1 MMGQSNA
8 TACTVQSERTAS
20 NGRLPKEGIMKITAV
35 ECAVLMA
42 PDFDPDHCDTAQ
54 DNVVVQVHTDDTVR
68 GIGEVESNPWAIKAL
83 IEYGGSNSLSRG
95 LAELLVGQD
104 PSDPRA
110 VWEWLYSRSIVTGR
124 RGAGVCAIGALD
136 MAIWDICGKAGGSPV
151 WKLLGHART
160 SPLTPYASLLPYGHT
175 LRDYRES
182 LLTKA
187 AWARDAG
194 FKAAKMEIMIRGPFA
209 EFGLQESNEAIV
221 ELVAASREVIGSTMT
236 MMVDVGYCWS
246 DWKEALQVLRRLEKY
261 DLFFLETP
269 LQPDDL
275 DGYARLADASEVRIA
290 AGELLQTRFEF
301 AELIDRGRVD
311 VVQPDVGRVGGITEA
326 LRVVEM
332 ARDRGKLV
340 VPHCWKSGI
349 GIAATAH
356 VAAVS
361 PNCPFIEFLPAAVSE
376 SSLRRE
382 LVADELCLVDGKLEL
397 PERPGLGITLNEA
410 ALAKFSVG

>member
-1 MMGQSNA
+1 
-8 TACTVQSERTAS
+8 
-20 NGRLPKEGIMKITAV
+20 MKITAV
-35 ECAVLMA
+35 ECDVLVV
-42 PDFDPDHCDTAQ
+42 PDFDPNSCDTAQ
-54 DNVVVQVHTDDTVR
+54 DNVVVWVQTDDTVT
-68 GIGEVESNPWAIKAL
+68 GIGEVESNSWAIKAL
-83 IEYGGSNSLSRG
+83 IEHGGSSSLNRSLAG
-95 LAELLVGQD
+95 LLIGQD

-110 VWEWLYSRSIVTGR
+110 VWEWLYSRSLVTGR
-124 RGAGVCAIGALD
+124 RGAGICAIGALD
-136 MAIWDICGKAGGSPV
+136 VAVWDICGKAAGEPI
-151 WKLLGHART
+151 WKLLGAVRT
-160 SPLTPYASLLPYGHT
+160 SPLTPYASLLPYGRT
-175 LRDYRES
+175 LRKYRES

-209 EFGLQESNEAIV
+209 EFGMQESNDAIV
-221 ELVAASREVIGSTMT
+221 ELVAACREVIGSEMA

-261 DLFFLETP
+261 DLFFIETP
-269 LQPDDL
+269 LHPDDL
-275 DGYARLADASEVRIA
+275 DGYARLAEASEVRIA

-301 AELIDRGRVD
+301 AELLDRGHVD

-356 VAAVS
+356 VAAVA

-382 LVADELCLVDGKLEL
+382 LVSDELCLVDGKLEL
-397 PERPGLGITLNEA
+397 PQRPGLGVELNES
-410 ALAKFSVG
+410 ALAKFSVGKGRLSSVGMADLCSPKV

>member
-1 MMGQSNA
+1 
-8 TACTVQSERTAS
+8 
-20 NGRLPKEGIMKITAV
+20 MKVTAV
-35 ECAVLMA
+35 ECDVLMA
-42 PDFDPDHCDTAQ
+42 PDFDPEYCDTAQ
-54 DNVVVQVHTDDTVR
+54 DNVVVQVHTDDAVK

-83 IEYGGSNSLSRG
+83 IECRGSNSLTRG

-110 VWEWLYSRSIVTGR
+110 IWEWLYSRSIVTGR
-124 RGAGVCAIGALD
+124 RGAGICAIGALD
-136 MAIWDICGKAGGSPV
+136 MAIWDICGKAAGLPI
-151 WKLLGHART
+151 WKLLGEART
-160 SPLTPYASLLPYGHT
+160 SPLTPYASLLPCGRT

-182 LLTKA
+182 LLAKA

-194 FKAAKMEIMIRGPFA
+194 FKAAKVEILIRSPLA
-209 EFGLQESNEAIV
+209 EFELQESNDAIV
-221 ELVAASREVIGSTMT
+221 ELVAASRDVIGSEMT

-261 DLFFLETP
+261 NLFFLETP

-275 DGYARLADASEVRIA
+275 DGYARLAEASEVRIA

-301 AELIDRGRVD
+301 AELMDRGQVD
-311 VVQPDVGRVGGITEA
+311 VVQTDVGRVGGITEA

-382 LVADELCLVDGKLEL
+382 LVTDELHLVDGKLEL
-397 PERPGLGITLNEA
+397 PKRPKLGVELNES
-410 ALAKFSVG
+410 ALARFSVGNGSPSSIARADLCSPKV

>member
-1 MMGQSNA
+1 
-8 TACTVQSERTAS
+8 
-20 NGRLPKEGIMKITAV
+20 MKVKAV
-35 ECAVLMA
+35 ECDVLMV
-42 PDFDPDHCDTAQ
+42 PDFDPEYCDTAQ
-54 DNVVVQVHTDDTVR
+54 DNVVVQVHTDNSIT

-83 IEYGGSNSLSRG
+83 IECNGTSSLTRG

-110 VWEWLYSRSIVTGR
+110 IWEWLYSRSIVTGR
-124 RGAGVCAIGALD
+124 RGAGICAIGALD
-136 MAIWDICGKAGGSPV
+136 MAVWDICGKAAGLPI
-151 WKLLGHART
+151 WKLLGQART
-160 SPLTPYASLLPYGHT
+160 SPITPYASLLPCGRT
-175 LRDYRES
+175 LADYRES
-182 LLTKA
+182 LLAKA

-194 FKAAKMEIMIRGPFA
+194 FKAAKLEILIRGPLA
-209 EFGLQESNEAIV
+209 EFELQESNDAIV
-221 ELVAASREVIGSTMT
+221 ELVAASRDVIGSEMS

-275 DGYARLADASEVRIA
+275 DGYARLAEASEVRIA

-301 AELIDRGRVD
+301 AELMDRGQVD

-332 ARDRGKLV
+332 ARDRGKLA
-340 VPHCWKSGI
+340 VPHCWRSGI

-361 PNCPFIEFLPAAVSE
+361 PNCPFFEFLPAAVSE
-376 SSLRRE
+376 SLLRRE
-382 LVADELCLVDGKLEL
+382 LVTDELHLVDGKLGL
-397 PERPGLGITLNEA
+397 PKRPGLGVELNES
-410 ALAKFSVG
+410 ALAKFSVGNGRPSSLGRADVCSSKV

>member
-1 MMGQSNA
+1 
-8 TACTVQSERTAS
+8 
-20 NGRLPKEGIMKITAV
+20 MKITAV
-35 ECAVLMA
+35 ECDVLMV
-42 PDFDPDHCDTAQ
+42 PDFDPNYCDTAP
-54 DNVVVQVHTDDTVR
+54 DNVVVQVHTDDTVK

-83 IEYGGSNSLSRG
+83 IECGGSNSLNRG
-95 LAELLVGQD
+95 LAELLVGQN
-104 PSDPRA
+104 PLDPRA

-136 MAIWDICGKAGGSPV
+136 MAIWDICGKAAGCPI
-151 WKLLGHART
+151 WKLLGEART
-160 SPLTPYASLLPYGHT
+160 SPLTPYASLLPYGRT

-182 LLTKA
+182 LLAKA
-187 AWARDAG
+187 AWARDEG

-209 EFGLQESNEAIV
+209 EFGLQESNDAIV
-221 ELVAASREVIGSTMT
+221 ELVGACRDVIGSKMT

-246 DWKEALQVLRRLEKY
+246 DWKEALQVMRRLERS

-275 DGYARLADASEVRIA
+275 EGYARLAAASEIRIA

-301 AELIDRGRVD
+301 AELMDRGQVD

-326 LRVVEM
+326 LRVAEL
-332 ARDRGKLV
+332 ARARGKLV

-349 GIAATAH
+349 GIAATAQ

-382 LVADELCLVDGKLEL
+382 LVADELRLVAGQLEL
-397 PERPGLGITLNEA
+397 PQRPGLGVELNES
-410 ALAKFSVG
+410 ALAKFSVGRGRSASLALAGLSAPEA